1 MALIDFTPGLQAI
14 GKMFEDKGK
23 MDLDLYQR
31 QKQLDEENKILKF
44 NNLMYQALSNIKDEE
59 QLLEIGSQ
67 LNNYAVQN
75 KIVDKVG
82 SLLNTSLDMTNKKIQ
97 YRKQDEMQTNQ
108 LNLLKESDGVIEL
121 NGQIG
126 TYKDLIS
133 NLESSGYKKNLILE
147 NLKLAKPVQYLKDV
161 VYDNNKWY
169 VIDYIRTDTQIKE
182 IGKAEIIDE
191 KDKLPITNTGEN
203 LGMALPIYMEKKS
216 KLEEK
221 RLDDISRNLDIAG
234 KSLDINLK
242 KQALNKANIEAQE
255 KMYGETKTQFIKN
268 ANDAM
273 TYLKRSLDSGV
284 GIEKVDGF
292 TNFLPDYDVTKPM
305 NTVND
310 VLNTIQQVKNETIKI
325 GDNEYLIGNLLRKIS
340 KIAKNTDVETA
351 VNTIAKQYK
360 FENLKNF
367 KKGLTDLA
375 NTEFYSDYFTNENY
389 KE

>member
-325 GDNEYLIGNLLRKIS
+325 GDNEYLIGNLLRKIAELT
-340 KIAKNTDVETA
+340 KKTDVETA

-360 FENLKNF
+360 FDNLRNF

-375 NTEFYSDYFTNENY
+375 NTEFYSDYFTNY